1 VTTAA
6 TYTANGVETRV
17 CNNDASHVET
27 RVIPRLSS
35 GGGSTTPTT
44 PPSQSTPSN
53 TTSPSTA
60 APETSSP
67 ATTPTPQTEQKTE
80 TTPGSTSDATGKT
93 TDDTE
98 KVADDTVPLVGSTG
112 WSLVNLLMTLVVA
125 ITTILSFGIYL
136 RRKSSKTGSSSKAN
150 LLLALSLGSAAATV
164 VSIILFF
171 LTQSFGKTMG
181 LVDQWTVLHVV
192 IAAIAVVLSIV
203 GMTQKD
209 LTVLN

>member
-1 VTTAA
+1 
-6 TYTANGVETRV
+6 
-17 CNNDASHVET
+17 
-27 RVIPRLSS
+27 
-35 GGGSTTPTT
+35 
-44 PPSQSTPSN
+44 
-53 TTSPSTA
+53 
-60 APETSSP
+60 
-67 ATTPTPQTEQKTE
+67 
-80 TTPGSTSDATGKT
+80 
-93 TDDTE
+93 
-98 KVADDTVPLVGSTG
+98 VPLAGATG
-112 WSLVNLLMTLVVA
+112 WSLVNLLMSLVAA

-209 LTVLN
+209 QTALN